1 MLKFID
7 TKEQNMKN
15 VIIIITTIFIF
26 LILYFLQ
33 INFFNWFT
41 IKGISPNL
49 FVILVLFLG
58 LFGGKRVGVPIGI
71 LFGII
76 LDLFAS
82 KKIGISAIMLGS
94 VGILAGILDKN
105 FSKDSRMT
113 IILITIFATIIYE
126 TGTYFLN
133 HIIVSTNLEIL
144 QFIKILLIEAI
155 YNAILTIILYP
166 LLQKAGYYIEEAFR
180 GKQILTRY
188 Y

>member
-1 MLKFID
+1 
-7 TKEQNMKN
+7 MKN
-15 VIIIITTIFIF
+15 TLIIITTIFIF

-33 INFFNWFT
+33 VNFFNWFT
-41 IKGISPNL
+41 IAGISPNL

-58 LFGGKRVGVPIGI
+58 LFAGKRVGVPMGIFLGI
-71 LFGII
+71 L

-82 KKIGISAIMLGS
+82 KKIGISAIMLGI
-94 VGILAGILDKN
+94 VGIIAGVLDKN

-113 IILITIFATIIYE
+113 IILMTILSTAIYE
-126 TGTYFLN
+126 VGGYILN
-133 HIIVSTNLEIL
+133 YIIVSTNIEIL
-144 QFIKILLIEAI
+144 LFIKILLIESI
-155 YNAILTIILYP
+155 YNAILTVILYP